1 MAVCCRERNRLLEE
15 CGCPRRC
22 RVGDEAVEAEAGGAR
37 NGVRELRSGSRR
49 RDSRAAE
56 PRVAV
61 DEHTKR
67 PGGPGR
73 SGEPREQPRVVH
85 ADGQLRPFVQAGE
98 PGELRRSEDVHRHE
112 HVVDAGPDHRLGLE
126 QRLAGDA
133 DGAELDL
140 PLRDLDALVRLH
152 VRPVAQADPVALS
165 LPAGEIALEPV
176 EIDDRGRRLDHGM
189 RATASISTSSPPG
202 SPAPTV
208 VRAGYGS
215 VKNSA

>member
-1 MAVCCRERNRLLEE
+1 MRAT
-15 CGCPRRC
+15 
-22 RVGDEAVEAEAGGAR
+22 ASASSAAAAGVATP
-37 NGVRELRSGSRR
+37 VRPSPVSQSTSTRSGRVVP
-49 RDSRAAE
+49 AA
-56 PRVAV
+56 AAS
-61 DEHTKR
+61 
-67 PGGPGR
+67 PG
-73 SGEPREQPRVVH
+73 EQPRVVD
-85 ADGQLRPFVQAGE
+85 ADGHLRPFVQAGE

-112 HVVDAGPDHRLGLE
+112 HVVDACPDHRLGLE

-152 VRPVAQADPVALS
+152 VRPVAQADPVALG